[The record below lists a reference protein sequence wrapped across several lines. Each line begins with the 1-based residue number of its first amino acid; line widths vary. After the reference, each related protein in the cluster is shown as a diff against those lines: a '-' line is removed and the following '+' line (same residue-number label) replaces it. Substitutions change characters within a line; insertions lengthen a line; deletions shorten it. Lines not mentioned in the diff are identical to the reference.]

1 MDEFNY
7 GCVDID
13 REVLCQDFDDID
25 LYGTKMEET
34 SNSETDIE
42 FE

>member
-7 GCVDID
+7 GCVEID
-13 REVLCQDFDDID
+13 REVLYQDFDDID

>member
-7 GCVDID
+7 GCVEID
-13 REVLCQDFDDID
+13 REVLCQDFDNVD
-25 LYGTKMEET
+25 LYGTKMEEP
-34 SNSETDIE
+34 SSLETDIE